1 MVARR
6 RSGAKL
12 LSAPRRSQGVLDKP
26 TIARH
31 NGPRMTN
38 DPRIA
43 QFEKMAREDPDNELG
58 HFSLGKAYLDSGRAG
73 DAVEP
78 LQRVS
83 APRDQNLQVSPAKLL
98 KVLVCAHVYLGSSDQ
113 RPDSRAPV

>member
-1 MVARR
+1 
-6 RSGAKL
+6 
-12 LSAPRRSQGVLDKP
+12 
-26 TIARH
+26 
-31 NGPRMTN
+31 MTN

-78 LQRVS
+78 LKRVS
-83 APRDQNLQVSPAKLL
+83 APRDQILHSPRVNLLE
-98 KVLVCAHVYLGSSDQ
+98 VLVCAHVYFGNPDQ
-113 RPDSRAPV
+113 RPDSRAHV